1 MKERS
6 NLHNTKDRIEGME
19 GEIRNSEWEY
29 EVLLQ
34 QYNYLVQERNDVY
47 EKYQD
52 TIFEIQQKSGLKNI
66 ILEKKLETINE
77 TLEAKDVQLN

>member
-1 MKERS
+1 LEA
-6 NLHNTKDRIEGME
+6 D
-19 GEIRNSEWEY
+19 IRNCEWEY

-34 QYNYLVQERNDVY
+34 QYNYLVKERNDVY

-52 TIFEIQQKSGLKNI
+52 SIFEIQQKSGLKNI